1 MKQLRW
7 ILKAY
12 CWVEIGNL
20 KRLHILDD
28 SIYITF
34 LNWQNYEDGKQISGC
49 QGIRIEGVIVGGG
62 CDYKFHSFILYLNRS
77 GGYTDLHM
85 R

>member
-1 MKQLRW
+1 M
-7 ILKAY
+7 
-12 CWVEIGNL
+12 V
-20 KRLHILDD
+20 
-28 SIYITF
+28 
-34 LNWQNYEDGKQISGC
+34 
-49 QGIRIEGVIVGGG
+49 VGGG